1 MVKELVQIF
10 LVGYEVSSPTCKLTG
25 KQLADTN
32 GQLVSS
38 LTPTNFC
45 QLKNFLSSKVFIVV
59 FVSASFHSK
68 LLTLL

>member
-10 LVGYEVSSPTCKLTG
+10 LVGYKVSSPTCKLTG

-38 LTPTNFC
+38 LTLTNV
-45 QLKNFLSSKVFIVV
+45 LSVKKFLVV
-59 FVSASFHSK
+59 
-68 LLTLL
+68 